1 MERLGTGIGWRPEIA
16 DAVER
21 MPGIDWVEA
30 VAENVCPGHL
40 PDSLRRLRERGVTV
54 VPHGVSLGL
63 GGAERPDEGR
73 LAALAE
79 RVTALGSPLV
89 TEHIAFVRAGGA
101 LTASPRL
108 EAGHLLPVPRT
119 RDALDV
125 LCENVR
131 IAQDALPVPLAVEN
145 IAALISWPAEEMTE
159 GQFLYELADRTG
171 VGLLIDVANLHTN
184 HVNRGE
190 DPAKALAELPLEAI
204 AYVHVAGGFERDGVW
219 HDSHA
224 HPVPRPVLDIL
235 TDLASRVR
243 PPGVLLERDENFPEA
258 AELHSELASIRRAV
272 ETGAVERVK
281 AELREA
287 GRTAA
292 RPATRPSAPGS
303 KVPRVGAGVVRAG
316 TEESRAAA
324 EAPQAGA
331 GVPDT
336 AAETLAAGVV
346 TPRAGAEEPRG
357 GVAAPRP
364 RAAIPDTAAE
374 TPEAGVVTPRAAA
387 EAPRPSAGVPPT
399 VAETPEAET
408 GRPRY
413 GAEASRTEAG
423 VARAAADTPEVGTE
437 TPEAG
442 AEMPEAGTAVL
453 RPGDET
459 GAVEATRGAFGLPHP
474 RETEAAGQRPGGPGA
489 ARPRLGDV
497 VAEARQRPEARD
509 EETLPRPE
517 AGDPVAETQ
526 PRPEAGDPVA
536 EARQQPEAVD
546 EEARDEE
553 ARDEEAR
560 DEGARDEGARDEKAR
575 PRSEVGVGE
584 ARQRV
589 GLAQAALLSALVAGT
604 PVPEGFDRARIGVQ
618 ARALAAKRAD
628 VVAKVAPEL
637 PVILG
642 REYRVAFLGYAQTN
656 PMTGGYR
663 RDALTFAEHL
673 LAAGRP
679 GETQARRELREW
691 WLERSG
697 PAPRSARPVRRLAR
711 ATRRALLRR

>member
-40 PDSLRRLRERGVTV
+40 PESLERLRERGVTV

-63 GGAERPDEGR
+63 GGADRPDEDR

-79 RVTALGSPLV
+79 RVEALGSPLV

-101 LTASPRL
+101 LTASPHL

-131 IAQDALPVPLAVEN
+131 IAQQSLPVPLAVEN
-145 IAALISWPAEEMTE
+145 IAALISWPGEEMTE

-171 VGLLIDVANLHTN
+171 VRLLIDVANLHTN

-235 TDLASRVR
+235 TDLASRVC
-243 PPGVLLERDENFPEA
+243 PPGVLLERDENFPEP
-258 AELHSELASIRRAV
+258 AELERELGAIRRAL
-272 ETGAVERVK
+272 ETGAVEHVK
-281 AELREA
+281 TQLLEA
-287 GRTAA
+287 GGA
-292 RPATRPSAPGS
+292 ATRRAMAGAVGPGNGDEPGDGDAS
-303 KVPRVGAGVVRAG
+303 VRTRGARGAEGELLAGAGAERPGNEPEDAEG
-316 TEESRAAA
+316 RLLADAERPGEESRAAEGRLLA
-324 EAPQAGA
+324 DDGA
-331 GVPDT
+331 GQ
-336 AAETLAAGVV
+336 
-346 TPRAGAEEPRG
+346 RG
-357 GVAAPRP
+357 
-364 RAAIPDTAAE
+364 E
-374 TPEAGVVTPRAAA
+374 
-387 EAPRPSAGVPPT
+387 
-399 VAETPEAET
+399 
-408 GRPRY
+408 
-413 GAEASRTEAG
+413 
-423 VARAAADTPEVGTE
+423 
-437 TPEAG
+437 
-442 AEMPEAGTAVL
+442 
-453 RPGDET
+453 ET
-459 GAVEATRGAFGLPHP
+459 GAVGATRGAFDLPHP
-474 RETEAAGQRPGGPGA
+474 SECRA
-489 ARPRLGDV
+489 ARERL
-497 VAEARQRPEARD
+497 
-509 EETLPRPE
+509 
-517 AGDPVAETQ
+517 
-526 PRPEAGDPVA
+526 
-536 EARQQPEAVD
+536 
-546 EEARDEE
+546 
-553 ARDEEAR
+553 
-560 DEGARDEGARDEKAR
+560 
-575 PRSEVGVGE
+575 
-584 ARQRV
+584 

-604 PVPEGFDRARIGVQ
+604 PVPEGFDRVRVGVQ

-642 REYRVAFLGYAQTN
+642 EDYRTAFLGYAQTH

-673 LAAGRP
+673 LSAGRP
-679 GETQARRELREW
+679 GDARARRELREW

-697 PAPRSARPVRRLAR
+697 PSPRSRRPVHRLAR
-711 ATRRALLRR
+711 ATRKVLLRR

>member
-30 VAENVCPGHL
+30 VAENICPGHL
-40 PDSLRRLRERGVTV
+40 PDSLLRLRERGVTV

-79 RVTALGSPLV
+79 RVEALRSPLV

-159 GQFLYELADRTG
+159 GQFLYELAERTG
-171 VGLLIDVANLHTN
+171 VRLLIDVANLHTN

-190 DPAKALAELPLEAI
+190 DPAKALTELPLEAI
-204 AYVHVAGGFERDGVW
+204 AYVHVAGGFVRDGVW

-235 TDLASRVR
+235 TDLASRVS
-243 PPGVLLERDENFPEA
+243 PPGVLLERDENFPEP
-258 AELHSELASIRRAV
+258 AELRAELSAIRRAV
-272 ETGAVERVK
+272 QAGAVERVK
-281 AELREA
+281 TRVRPA

-292 RPATRPSAPGS
+292 TAAGGAEPPG
-303 KVPRVGAGVVRAG
+303 AD
-316 TEESRAAA
+316 T
-324 EAPQAGA
+324 AGA
-331 GVPDT
+331 GAT
-336 AAETLAAGVV
+336 ATGATATGVAELPGVAEPPGTGTATTGAAG
-346 TPRAGAEEPRG
+346 P
-357 GVAAPRP
+357 
-364 RAAIPDTAAE
+364 
-374 TPEAGVVTPRAAA
+374 
-387 EAPRPSAGVPPT
+387 PSAGTATTGAVEPPSAGT
-399 VAETPEAET
+399 T
-408 GRPRY
+408 
-413 GAEASRTEAG
+413 ASR
-423 VARAAADTPEVGTE
+423 RA
-437 TPEAG
+437 
-442 AEMPEAGTAVL
+442 
-453 RPGDET
+453 DET
-459 GAVEATRGAFGLPHP
+459 GAAEATRGAFGPPHP
-474 RETEAAGQRPGGPGA
+474 GEA
-489 ARPRLGDV
+489 
-497 VAEARQRPEARD
+497 AEARRPRGGPDGARHASD
-509 EETLPRPE
+509 ET
-517 AGDPVAETQ
+517 
-526 PRPEAGDPVA
+526 
-536 EARQQPEAVD
+536 RQQTGHVSD
-546 EEARDEE
+546 
-553 ARDEEAR
+553 
-560 DEGARDEGARDEKAR
+560 GT
-575 PRSEVGVGE
+575 
-584 ARQRV
+584 RQRL

-604 PVPEGFDRARIGVQ
+604 PVPEGFDRVRIGVQ

-642 REYRVAFLGYAQTN
+642 EEYRPAFLGYAQTQ
-656 PMTGGYR
+656 PMTAGYR

-673 LAAGRP
+673 LTAGRP
-679 GETQARRELREW
+679 RNARARRELKDW

-697 PAPRSARPVRRLAR
+697 PTPRSGRPVHRLAR
-711 ATRRALLRR
+711 ATRKALLRR